1 MLEFVFYNNNNV
13 TQYESSYNT
22 GATNHNT
29 NGSIDYGIF
38 QVTDRMESSSWPRT
52 LPLLGRSMMTSGATP
67 VSATG
72 RTVGWPATGH
82 YMLCQ
87 KMALFAMIKCCHVSL
102 LDSNLDDDCSCA
114 KIIWNRHGFE
124 AWWHLCCEMMWLRLL
139 ILVCTGTA
147 GSTIARAPTSSPGS
161 VIASEYRV
169 VNWGR
174 LKFEL

>member
-1 MLEFVFYNNNNV
+1 MLHSTSPATTPAPPTTTPTAPSTTGSSRWLIGWSLVPDLEHFRFWADQWWLLVRR
-13 TQYESSYNT
+13 QYRLR
-22 GATNHNT
+22 G
-29 NGSIDYGIF
+29 GLRGGLQ
-38 QVTDRMESSSWPRT
+38 QVTNRCHY
-52 LPLLGRSMMTSGATP
+52 LRSTNA
-67 VSATG
+67 
-72 RTVGWPATGH
+72 
-82 YMLCQ
+82 
-87 KMALFAMIKCCHVSL
+87 VSL